1 MADLD
6 DDELLEA
13 LGVEVAPIK
22 AGGRTPREE
31 RITDHRHRAITRHAT
46 ASVHIRRTVPV
57 RLVTPHGPP

>member
-22 AGGRTPREE
+22 AGGRTP
-31 RITDHRHRAITRHAT
+31 HK
-46 ASVHIRRTVPV
+46 S
-57 RLVTPHGPP
+57 LLN